1 MPKTAEFRKGRGA
14 FLTVKSTNYVPTLQ
28 TLRTVWEYL
37 GLEQKKGQKENWD
50 FGSLMLLGVW
60 DFWAFWAGKV
70 CWNDHSSS
78 QVKEC
83 AHLQPSS
90 HSTIQQI
97 EEGRKCFGKVSSGQC
112 PPLVCVD
119 FSCGYPDGWLWS
131 KVCEVTS
138 LCFWVSNMQTCIGSH
153 RAVSD
158 KIETGKTDKKNLSVP
173 VTRYMS
179 IEEKQSISWGS

>member
-28 TLRTVWEYL
+28 TLRTVWKNM
-37 GLEQKKGQKENWD
+37 GLEQKKGQKKNWD

-119 FSCGYPDGWLWS
+119 FDAMFCMCRLHQLWISGWLTLIKGLWGH
-131 KVCEVTS
+131 KS
-138 LCFWVSNMQTCIGSH
+138 LLLGVEHADLHWL
-153 RAVSD
+153 A
-158 KIETGKTDKKNLSVP
+158 
-173 VTRYMS
+173 
-179 IEEKQSISWGS
+179 